1 MPSRPCVKTILLGLA
16 VGLLYCTN
24 AAAINGYFLLGYGAK
39 QLGVAGVGVALPQD
53 RLAAAIN
60 PAGMALVE
68 PGFDGGLALM
78 NPRRGAE
85 IDCRGIGACDTV
97 VGDNSRREF
106 FQIPSFG
113 YSRRLDPTTTLGLTM
128 YANGGLNSTYD
139 RAIFDEAAARIAGF
153 PPPGGIQ
160 KDKLGLDLAQ
170 FVFAPSLSRRL
181 TPDLAVGIAPLFQ
194 IQRFKAYGLQSFARL
209 SSDPTSVS
217 NRGAEY
223 LFGGGVRVGFIWSV
237 MPKLKFGAQF
247 SSPIY
252 MQDSIKY
259 NGLFAQNGGLDVP
272 AHFTLGLAY
281 QLKPTITLA
290 FDYQNIRYGDIDAM
304 ANPAPTLAEFQGNIA
319 PERRLG
325 GRDGIGFGWR
335 SQNVYRLAGLWAFN
349 PKTSFRLGYS
359 YCSSQLTT
367 AAILINVPLPS
378 VMPHKLTGGFTYE
391 VSAQN
396 AFSLGYMH
404 GFAGEKHDNSTEL
417 FGASAKLWASGDI
430 AELAWHHNY

>member
-1 MPSRPCVKTILLGLA
+1 MSARPRIKTYLLGLTA
-16 VGLLYCTN
+16 GLLYCAD

-60 PAGMALVE
+60 PAGMALVA
-68 PGFDGGLALM
+68 PGFDAGLALL

-106 FQIPSFG
+106 FQVPSFG

-160 KDKLGLDLAQ
+160 KDKLGLDMAQ

-181 TPDLAVGIAPLFQ
+181 TPNFAVGIAPLFQ
-194 IQRFKAYGLQSFARL
+194 IERVKVYGLQSFARL
-209 SSDPTSVS
+209 STDPTSVS
-217 NRGAEY
+217 NRGSEY

-237 MPKLKFGAQF
+237 WPRLQLGAQF

-259 NGLFAQNGGLDVP
+259 NGLFAQNGSLDVP
-272 AHFTLGLAY
+272 AHFTVGLAY

-290 FDYQNIRYGDIDAM
+290 FDYQNIRYGDIDAI
-304 ANPAPTLAEFQGNIA
+304 ANPAPTLAEFQGHIA
-319 PERRLG
+319 PARKLG
-325 GRDGIGFGWR
+325 GSEGIGFGWR
-335 SQNVYRLAGLWAFN
+335 NQNVYRLAGLWTFN
-349 PKTSFRLGYS
+349 PKTTLRLGYS
-359 YCSSQLTT
+359 HCSSQLTT
-367 AAILINVPLPS
+367 AAVLINVPLPS
-378 VMPHKLTGGFTYE
+378 VIPDKLTAGVTYE

-404 GFAGEKHDNSTEL
+404 GFAGEKRDPSTEL
-417 FGASAKLWASGDI
+417 FGASAKLWASGDT
-430 AELAWHHNY
+430 AELAWHHTY